1 MNSLLSGCRRLLLV
15 AGAAFGA
22 TTSVKAQAPAPPAT
36 EKGSKPWQASGTLRA
51 EEQANNNVFLL
62 SDALK
67 ARLDTLTAPAPPG
80 THFTDMQ
87 RASDFITL
95 VQGGV
100 DIEGPGLFGRTLSIR
115 PTARYDY
122 YARNPKRG
130 NVEFG
135 LSIAQSISH
144 NGRLHLRG
152 TLVPSYF
159 YRNFLADAQ
168 DLNGDG
174 SIEANER
181 IYGAGT
187 YHDRRFFVGYQQR
200 LVRGTR
206 TEPIGVAVELDVG
219 HVMRTYDAPLA
230 YRSYRGPEVDAS
242 LNVDLT
248 RALRFDAGYTHASLN
263 STPDSAVLV
272 LNEPDFNQDFN
283 RDGTATD
290 LRVRTVQLVDF
301 SRTEQYLNLRLRA
314 QLVSDVT
321 ARGYYQHR
329 WRTFP
334 STQPFD
340 VYNNSRRDRRDLV
353 GLEVSFRIAAAT
365 QFSVG
370 GDIETQKVTRSLIP
384 AQVQTGEITDY
395 TRSRVYAGLRYHF

>member
-1 MNSLLSGCRRLLLV
+1 LLLV
-15 AGAAFGA
+15 VGTALGA
-22 TTSVKAQAPAPPAT
+22 TTSVTAQAPAPAAT
-36 EKGSKPWQASGTLRA
+36 EKGSKPWHAGGTLRV

-87 RASDFITL
+87 SASDFITL
-95 VQGGV
+95 VGAAF

-130 NVEFG
+130 NVELD
-135 LSIAQSISH
+135 LSIAQSVVH

-152 TLVPSYF
+152 SLVPSYF

-174 SIEANER
+174 AIEANER
-181 IYGAGT
+181 IYAAGT
-187 YHDRRFFVGYQQR
+187 YHDHRVFVGYQQR
-200 LVRGTR
+200 LVRATR
-206 TEPIGVAVELDVG
+206 AEPLGVAVELDVG
-219 HVMRTYDAPLA
+219 HVVRTYDAPLS
-230 YRSYRGPEVDAS
+230 YRSYRGPEVDATLAVELS
-242 LNVDLT
+242 
-248 RALRFDAGYTHASLN
+248 RAVKFDAGYVHAALN
-263 STPDSAVLV
+263 SKPDSAVLV
-272 LNEPDFNQDFN
+272 LNEPDFNVDFN

-301 SRTEQYLNLRLRA
+301 SRTEQHLNLRLRG
-314 QLVSDVT
+314 QLGENVG
-321 ARGYYQHR
+321 ARVYYQHR

-353 GLEVSFRIAAAT
+353 GLEVSFRIAPAAH
-365 QFSVG
+365 FSVG
-370 GDIETQKVTRSLIP
+370 GDVESQKVTRSLIP
-384 AQVQTGEITDY
+384 AQTATGEITDY
-395 TRSRVYAGLRYHF
+395 TRSRLYAGLRYHF

>member
-1 MNSLLSGCRRLLLV
+1 VC
-15 AGAAFGA
+15 AAFGA
-22 TTSVKAQAPAPPAT
+22 TTSVTAQALAPAAK
-36 EKGSKPWQASGTLRA
+36 EKGSKPWRASGTLRA

-62 SDALK
+62 SDGLK

-87 RASDFITL
+87 SASDLITL
-95 VQGGV
+95 VQAGFE
-100 DIEGPGLFGRTLSIR
+100 IEGPGLFGRTLSIR

-130 NVEFG
+130 NVELG
-135 LSIAQSISH
+135 LSIAQSVSH

-174 SIEANER
+174 AIESNER
-181 IYGAGT
+181 IYAAGT
-187 YHDRRFFVGYQQR
+187 YHDHRLFVGYQQR
-200 LVRGTR
+200 LIRGTR
-206 TEPIGVAVELDVG
+206 TQPLGVAVELDVG
-219 HVMRTYDAPLA
+219 HVVRTYDAPLS

-242 LNVDLT
+242 LAVDLS
-248 RALRFDAGYTHASLN
+248 RAVKFDASFVHASLN
-263 STPDSAVLV
+263 SKPGSAVLV

-283 RDGTATD
+283 GDGTATD
-290 LRVRTVQLVDF
+290 LRVRTVQMVDF
-301 SRTEQYLNLRLRA
+301 SRTEQDLNLRLRA
-314 QLVSDVT
+314 QLGAGVD
-321 ARGYYQHR
+321 ARVYYQHR

-334 STQPFD
+334 STQPLD

-353 GLEVSFRIAAAT
+353 GLELSVRVAPAA

-384 AQVQTGEITDY
+384 TLTGEVTDY
-395 TRSRVYAGLRYHF
+395 TRNRVYAGLRYHL